1 MSANEEE
8 TNQKHKDSDIQIT
21 EEKPKK
27 EDLKESLA
35 LLNDLVDSTN
45 KSNKKGQ
52 RRRSTIKRKL
62 FERPDFIEQ
71 TLSKEALD
79 TLDLQNS
86 SLETYKVLLI
96 LTEKYHRRVDKENEL
111 LFSFITKLKLQ
122 DAIKGD
128 LLETDLPWKEMYSI
142 IEPYIFGKLFNFYE
156 TIYYTGDESD
166 LLYGVINGKI
176 GRYSLV
182 ESKEI
187 ISSEDYFLFLY
198 NCRIKYKNMLKA
210 GPYKNNI
217 IIQNTKSD
225 KKSKK
230 KEDKENLKNNINL
243 GQDEEENKLELKDD
257 EYIDE
262 HLLKQIVEKN
272 SESFAL
278 HSYDDIDHLNEIIFK
293 LKLSY
298 LLTEGKSVRDLFE
311 KFKFPMN
318 YLGFDKVVEHEVPA
332 QILHKKLNKNLGV
345 KGHFYMKQLE
355 LINQP
360 VKIMKYVRK
369 DILVPY
375 TFFGNFEL
383 IDCFPK
389 RKYTTRVESENCLL
403 LCIDKKVYSSIL
415 YEKQKNKREKE
426 VNIFHADYL
435 FKNININYFT
445 TKIFSHFKIK
455 NLFKGDILFKQD
467 NNLDH
472 FILVKEGEI
481 ELSLQNL
488 SFLELN
494 KLIKNTKD
502 ILVAGAKKYRMDID
516 EILNFNMEI
525 DSRTTVKFSIIKEVI
540 NQKQNF
546 IFSLNKKGFFGEYEL
561 FFGIPSLLTG
571 TVASDSCKV
580 YYYDFEE
587 YKNLNEETYILN
599 EGLKQNSFFKLKT
612 ILKRMINIY
621 NSYWKI
627 SHGMLNK
634 KEKEKEDL
642 INIKNNEEMEL
653 IKKKALK
660 VFDANASAKIN
671 PNLKEIY
678 ISHTSLNNSDY
689 KADDFENFIKQYLY
703 KNNTSANSKFF
714 RTSLDTIKNRDK
726 SQKSNKNIKN
736 NMKLI
741 KNPKYIQLMD
751 KSNNKDE
758 KKENIYKR
766 SFDNFKKNLNH
777 AELLKKFKQT
787 MNAQRN
793 AIIKQHKKVFLP
805 PILKVP
811 EKLYKYKLFK
821 TESNK
826 VNSQNNFDRDNDKS
840 IDNSVNKSFDKSI
853 NKSYSRSYDKSLDKS
868 KSMNRSINNYNDKSN
883 MNNSVSRSGSRSK
896 RKIKIKLN
904 KLKTLNLKV
913 AQFYSMRYREDIL
926 KKRNPNLFK
935 LSNSISK

>member
-1 MSANEEE
+1 MSASEKEPNPEY
-8 TNQKHKDSDIQIT
+8 KDSDIQIT

-27 EDLKESLA
+27 DDLKESLA
-35 LLNDLVDSTN
+35 LLNDLVDSPS

-62 FERPDFIEQ
+62 FERPDFVEK

-96 LTEKYHRRVDKENEL
+96 LTQKYHRRVDKENEL
-111 LFSFITKLKLQ
+111 LFSFITRLKLQ

-128 LLETDLPWKEMYSI
+128 LLETDLQWKEMYSI
-142 IEPYIFGKLFNFYE
+142 IEPYIFGKLFNYYD
-156 TIYYTGDESD
+156 TIFYTGDESD
-166 LLYGVINGKI
+166 LLYGVINGKV

-182 ESKEI
+182 ETKEI

-198 NCRIKYKNMLKA
+198 NCRKRYQNMLKD
-210 GPYKNNI
+210 GPYKNEI
-217 IIQNTKSD
+217 KIQNTKSD
-225 KKSKK
+225 KKSQK
-230 KEDKENLKNNINL
+230 KEDKSKLKKIIKA
-243 GQDEEENKLELKDD
+243 GQDEEDNKLELKDD

-272 SESFAL
+272 SEAFSL
-278 HSYDDIDHLNEIIFK
+278 HSYDDIDNLNEIIFK
-293 LKLSY
+293 LKLSS
-298 LLTEGKSVRDLFE
+298 LLSDEKSVRELFE
-311 KFKFPMN
+311 KFKFPMTF
-318 YLGFDKVVEHEVPA
+318 LGFDKVADHEVPV
-332 QILHKKLNKNLGV
+332 QVFLQKLNKNLGV

-355 LINQP
+355 LINQQ

-426 VNIFHADYL
+426 VNLFHADYL

-467 NNLDH
+467 KNLDH

-502 ILVAGAKKYRMDID
+502 VLVAGAKKYRMDID
-516 EILNFNMEI
+516 ELLNFNMEI
-525 DSRTTVKFSIIKEVI
+525 DSRTTVKYSIIKEVI

-580 YYYDFEE
+580 YYYDFEK

-627 SHGMLNK
+627 CHGMLNK
-634 KEKEKEDL
+634 KEKENEEL

-653 IKKKALK
+653 IKKKAIK
-660 VFDANASAKIN
+660 IFDANASAKVN
-671 PNLKEIY
+671 PNLKDIY
-678 ISHTSLNNSDY
+678 ISHTSLNNSEY
-689 KADDFENFIKQYLY
+689 KMDDFENFIKLYLN
-703 KNNTSANSKFF
+703 KNNSGANGKFF
-714 RTSLDTIKNRDK
+714 RTSLDNVKNRNK
-726 SQKSNKNIKN
+726 SQKYNKNINN
-736 NMKLI
+736 NMKLV

-766 SFDNFKKNLNH
+766 SFDNFKNNLNH
-777 AELLKKFKQT
+777 ATLLKKFKQT

-793 AIIKQHKKVFLP
+793 AVIKQHKKVFLP

-821 TESNK
+821 TESYK
-826 VNSQNNFDRDNDKS
+826 VASQYNYDRDIDNS
-840 IDNSVNKSFDKSI
+840 IDNSINKSLDKSI
-853 NKSYSRSYDKSLDKS
+853 NKSYSRSYDKSFDKS

-883 MNNSVSRSGSRSK
+883 MNNSGSRSRSK
-896 RKIKIKLN
+896 RKIKLN
-904 KLKTLNLKV
+904 KLKTLSLKV
-913 AQFYSMRYREDIL
+913 AQFNSMRYREDIL

-935 LSNSISK
+935 IND

>member
-1 MSANEEE
+1 MSANEKQP
-8 TNQKHKDSDIQIT
+8 NQEHKDSDIQIT

-27 EDLKESLA
+27 DDLKESLA
-35 LLNDLVDSTN
+35 LLNDLVDSPN

-62 FERPDFIEQ
+62 FERPDFVEQ
-71 TLSKEALD
+71 ILSKEALD

-96 LTEKYHRRVDKENEL
+96 LTQKYHRRVDKENEL
-111 LFSFITKLKLQ
+111 LFSFITRLKLQ

-128 LLETDLPWKEMYSI
+128 LLETDLQWKEMYSI
-142 IEPYIFGKLFNFYE
+142 IEPYIFGKLFNYYDTIFYN
-156 TIYYTGDESD
+156 GDESD
-166 LLYGVINGKI
+166 LLYGVINGKV

-182 ESKEI
+182 ESTEI

-198 NCRIKYKNMLKA
+198 NCRKRYQNMLKD

-217 IIQNTKSD
+217 KIQNTKSD

-230 KEDKENLKNNINL
+230 KEDKSTLKKIINA
-243 GQDEEENKLELKDD
+243 GRDEEENKLELKDD

-272 SESFAL
+272 SEAFSL
-278 HSYDDIDHLNEIIFK
+278 HSYDDIDNLNEIIFK
-293 LKLSY
+293 LKLSS
-298 LLTEGKSVRDLFE
+298 LLRDGKSVRELFE
-311 KFKFPMN
+311 KFKFPMTF
-318 YLGFDKVVEHEVPA
+318 LGFDKVADHEVPA
-332 QILHKKLNKNLGV
+332 QVFLQKLNKNLGV

-355 LINQP
+355 LINQQ

-369 DILVPY
+369 DILTPY

-403 LCIDKKVYSSIL
+403 LCLDKKVYSSIL

-426 VNIFHADYL
+426 VNLFHADYL

-467 NNLDH
+467 KTLDH

-516 EILNFNMEI
+516 ELLNFNMEI
-525 DSRTTVKFSIIKEVI
+525 DSRTTVKYSIIKEVI

-580 YYYDFEE
+580 YYYDFEK

-627 SHGMLNK
+627 CHGMLNK
-634 KEKEKEDL
+634 KEKENEEL

-653 IKKKALK
+653 IKKKAIK
-660 VFDANASAKIN
+660 IFDANASAKVN
-671 PNLKEIY
+671 PNLKDIY
-678 ISHTSLNNSDY
+678 ISHTSLNNSEY
-689 KADDFENFIKQYLY
+689 KMDDFENFIKLYLN
-703 KNNTSANSKFF
+703 KNNSGVNGKFF
-714 RTSLDTIKNRDK
+714 RTSLDNIKNRNK
-726 SQKSNKNIKN
+726 SQKNNKYINN
-736 NMKLI
+736 NMKLV
-741 KNPKYIQLMD
+741 KNPKNIQLMD

-766 SFDNFKKNLNH
+766 SFDNFKNNLNH
-777 AELLKKFKQT
+777 ATLLKKFKQT

-793 AIIKQHKKVFLP
+793 AVIKQHKKVFLP

-821 TESNK
+821 TESYK
-826 VNSQNNFDRDNDKS
+826 VNSQYNYDRDIDNS
-840 IDNSVNKSFDKSI
+840 IDNSVNKSLDKSI
-853 NKSYSRSYDKSLDKS
+853 NKSYSRSYDKSFDKS

-883 MNNSVSRSGSRSK
+883 MNNSGSRSK
-896 RKIKIKLN
+896 SKRKIKLN
-904 KLKTLNLKV
+904 KLKTLSLKV
-913 AQFYSMRYREDIL
+913 AQFNSMRYREDIL

-935 LSNSISK
+935 IND

>member
-1 MSANEEE
+1 MSANEKEPNPE
-8 TNQKHKDSDIQIT
+8 YKDSDIQIT

-27 EDLKESLA
+27 DDLKESLA
-35 LLNDLVDSTN
+35 LLNDLVDSPS

-62 FERPDFIEQ
+62 FERPDFVEK

-96 LTEKYHRRVDKENEL
+96 LTQKYHRRVDKENEL
-111 LFSFITKLKLQ
+111 LFSFITRLKLQ

-128 LLETDLPWKEMYSI
+128 LLETDLQWKEMYSI
-142 IEPYIFGKLFNFYE
+142 IEPYIFGKLFNYYD
-156 TIYYTGDESD
+156 TIFYTGDESD
-166 LLYGVINGKI
+166 LLYGVINGKV

-182 ESKEI
+182 ETKEI

-198 NCRIKYKNMLKA
+198 NCRKRYQNMLKD
-210 GPYKNNI
+210 GPYKNEI
-217 IIQNTKSD
+217 KIQNTKSD
-225 KKSKK
+225 KKSQK
-230 KEDKENLKNNINL
+230 KEDKSKLKKIIKA

-272 SESFAL
+272 SEAFSL
-278 HSYDDIDHLNEIIFK
+278 HSYDDIDNLNEIIFK
-293 LKLSY
+293 LKLSS
-298 LLTEGKSVRDLFE
+298 LLSDGKSVRELFE
-311 KFKFPMN
+311 KFKFPMTF
-318 YLGFDKVVEHEVPA
+318 LGFDKVADHEVPV
-332 QILHKKLNKNLGV
+332 QVFLQKLNKNLGV
-345 KGHFYMKQLE
+345 KRHFYMKQLE
-355 LINQP
+355 LINQQ

-426 VNIFHADYL
+426 VNLFHADYL

-467 NNLDH
+467 KNLDH

-502 ILVAGAKKYRMDID
+502 VLVAGAKKYRMDID
-516 EILNFNMEI
+516 ELLNFNMEI
-525 DSRTTVKFSIIKEVI
+525 DSRTTVKYSIIKEVI

-580 YYYDFEE
+580 YYYDFEK

-627 SHGMLNK
+627 CHGMLNK
-634 KEKEKEDL
+634 KEKENEEL

-653 IKKKALK
+653 IKKKAIK
-660 VFDANASAKIN
+660 IFDANASAKVN
-671 PNLKEIY
+671 PNLKDIY
-678 ISHTSLNNSDY
+678 ISHTSLNNSEY
-689 KADDFENFIKQYLY
+689 KMDDFENFIKLYLN
-703 KNNTSANSKFF
+703 KNNSGANGKFF
-714 RTSLDTIKNRDK
+714 RTSLDNVKNRNK
-726 SQKSNKNIKN
+726 SQKYNKNINN
-736 NMKLI
+736 NMKLV

-766 SFDNFKKNLNH
+766 SFDNFKNNLNH
-777 AELLKKFKQT
+777 ATLLKKFKQT

-793 AIIKQHKKVFLP
+793 AVIKQHKKVFLP

-821 TESNK
+821 TESYK
-826 VNSQNNFDRDNDKS
+826 VASQYNYDRDIDNS
-840 IDNSVNKSFDKSI
+840 IDNSINKSLDKSI
-853 NKSYSRSYDKSLDKS
+853 NKSYSRSYDKSFDKS

-883 MNNSVSRSGSRSK
+883 MNNSGSRSRSK
-896 RKIKIKLN
+896 RKIKLN
-904 KLKTLNLKV
+904 KLKTLSLKV
-913 AQFYSMRYREDIL
+913 AQFNSMRYREDIL

-935 LSNSISK
+935 IND

>member
-1 MSANEEE
+1 MSANEKEPNPE
-8 TNQKHKDSDIQIT
+8 YKDSDIQIT

-27 EDLKESLA
+27 DDLKESLA
-35 LLNDLVDSTN
+35 LLNDLVDSPS

-62 FERPDFIEQ
+62 FERPDFVEK

-96 LTEKYHRRVDKENEL
+96 LTQKYHRRVDKENEL
-111 LFSFITKLKLQ
+111 LFSFITRLKLQ

-128 LLETDLPWKEMYSI
+128 LLETDLQWKEMYSI
-142 IEPYIFGKLFNFYE
+142 IEPYIFGKLFNYYD
-156 TIYYTGDESD
+156 TIFYTGDESD
-166 LLYGVINGKI
+166 LLYGVINGKV

-182 ESKEI
+182 ETKEI

-198 NCRIKYKNMLKA
+198 NCRKRYQNMLKD
-210 GPYKNNI
+210 GPYKNEI
-217 IIQNTKSD
+217 KIQNTKSD
-225 KKSKK
+225 KKSQK
-230 KEDKENLKNNINL
+230 KEDKSKLKKIIKA

-272 SESFAL
+272 SEAFSL
-278 HSYDDIDHLNEIIFK
+278 HSYDDIDNLNEIIFK
-293 LKLSY
+293 LKLSS
-298 LLTEGKSVRDLFE
+298 LLSDGKSVRELFE
-311 KFKFPMN
+311 KFKFPMTF
-318 YLGFDKVVEHEVPA
+318 LGFDKVADHEVPV
-332 QILHKKLNKNLGV
+332 QVFLQKLNKNLGV

-355 LINQP
+355 LINQQ

-426 VNIFHADYL
+426 VNLFHADYL

-467 NNLDH
+467 KNLDH

-502 ILVAGAKKYRMDID
+502 VLVAGAKKYRMDID
-516 EILNFNMEI
+516 ELLNFNMEI
-525 DSRTTVKFSIIKEVI
+525 DSRTTVKYSIIKEVI

-580 YYYDFEE
+580 YYYDFEK

-627 SHGMLNK
+627 CHGMLNK
-634 KEKEKEDL
+634 KEKENEEL

-653 IKKKALK
+653 IKKKAIK
-660 VFDANASAKIN
+660 IFDANASAKVN
-671 PNLKEIY
+671 PNLKDIY
-678 ISHTSLNNSDY
+678 ISHTSLNNSEY
-689 KADDFENFIKQYLY
+689 KMDDFENFIKLYLN
-703 KNNTSANSKFF
+703 KNNSGANGKFF
-714 RTSLDTIKNRDK
+714 RTSLDNVKNRNK
-726 SQKSNKNIKN
+726 SQKYNKNINN
-736 NMKLI
+736 NMKLV

-766 SFDNFKKNLNH
+766 SFDNFKNNLNH
-777 AELLKKFKQT
+777 ATLLKKFKQT

-793 AIIKQHKKVFLP
+793 AVIKQHKKVFLP

-821 TESNK
+821 TESYK
-826 VNSQNNFDRDNDKS
+826 VASQYNYDRDIDNS
-840 IDNSVNKSFDKSI
+840 IDNSINKSLDKSI
-853 NKSYSRSYDKSLDKS
+853 NKSYSRSYDKSFDKS

-883 MNNSVSRSGSRSK
+883 MNNSGSRSRSK
-896 RKIKIKLN
+896 RKIKLN
-904 KLKTLNLKV
+904 KLKTLSLKV
-913 AQFYSMRYREDIL
+913 AQFNSMRYREDIL

-935 LSNSISK
+935 IND